1 LAMQTID
8 VDQAK
13 QRFPELIEQTIN
25 GGEVV
30 ITQEGKPVVR
40 LVAMIKPPRKQRR
53 FGSARGLIKMT
64 DDFDAPLE
72 DFKEYS

>member
-1 LAMQTID
+1 MQTID
-8 VDQAK
+8 VNQAK
-13 QRFPELIEQTIN
+13 QRFPELIEQTIG

-30 ITQEGKPVVR
+30 ITKEGKPVVK
-40 LVAMIKPPRKQRR
+40 LVAMNKPSRKQRR

-72 DFKEYS
+72 DFKEYT